1 MLLDWWSSGLVTSIK
16 MFFDIWLL
24 LQMILSGIT
33 LYITW
38 YVSIKLFRVF
48 HSEVNSTVVNNN

>member
-1 MLLDWWSSGLVTSIK
+1 MLLDWWSSGLVISIK

-24 LQMILSGIT
+24 WQMLLTGIT

-38 YVSIKLFRVF
+38 YMSIKLFRVF
-48 HSEVNSTVVNNN
+48 HSEVNSTIVNSN